1 MYTAE
6 LMKDLKGFLLK
17 SSTQELERD
26 ECSIIWF
33 LRPYV
38 FYFGGNKK

>member
-6 LMKDLKGFLLK
+6 LMKDLKGLLLE

-33 LRPYV
+33 LKPYV
-38 FYFGGNKK
+38 YYFGGNKK

>member
-6 LMKDLKGFLLK
+6 LMKDLKEFLLE